1 MKNINN
7 LKEQLVLAE
16 QERDRLNATVYANN
30 DWSSAPE
37 GKVKRLKIAIKA
49 IEAGATRIDTEHAH
63 GVLIN
68 DWLLVALNTNRW
80 SYKGKTWYFYKSLD
94 ELFKKHITDKK

>member
-1 MKNINN
+1 MMIEQ
-7 LKEQLVLAE
+7 LKEQLQRAIE
-16 QERDRLNATVYANN
+16 ERDRLNATIYANS

-49 IEAGATRIDTEHAH
+49 VEAGATQIDTDHVH

-68 DWLLVALNTNRW
+68 NWLLVALNTNRW
-80 SYKGKTWYFYKSLD
+80 SYLGKTWYFYKSLD
-94 ELFKKHITDKK
+94 ELFKKHITEKK